1 MEKYEEILGCISPH
15 LVTDHRAGGIE
26 EIEPSKELLIF
37 FSYWANQE
45 SMSEVSLYFDVG
57 MAGVHKTI
65 GKFNSVINECL
76 GSVCTPLNTST
87 FGYHM
92 RHLTSG
98 SNV

>member
-1 MEKYEEILGCISPH
+1 MYEEILVCISPH
-15 LVTDHRAGGIE
+15 LVTDHRACGIE

-45 SMSEVSLYFDVG
+45 SMGEVSLYFDVG

-65 GKFNSVINECL
+65 VKFNSVINECL

-87 FGYHM
+87 LGYHM